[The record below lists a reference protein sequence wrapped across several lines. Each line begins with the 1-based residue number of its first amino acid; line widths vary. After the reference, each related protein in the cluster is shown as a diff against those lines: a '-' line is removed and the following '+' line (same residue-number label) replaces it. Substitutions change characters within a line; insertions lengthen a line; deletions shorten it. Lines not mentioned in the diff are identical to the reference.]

1 VSVTG
6 FSIGE
11 VAARTGVAEGT
22 LRMWERRHGFP
33 APERLPMGHRRYSE
47 RDIELVRRVS
57 AERAAG
63 VSLAVAIE
71 RAGREPE
78 SDVLSVYASLRR
90 RWPDLEPRRL
100 AKPVMV
106 ALSHAI
112 EDESLSRADRPLM
125 LASFQRERFYR
136 QAEARWRELS
146 RGAKLALVFA
156 DFQRVRA
163 PRGGPAEIPVDRGH
177 PLAREWAVVCDA
189 AHHAVCLAA
198 WEPPSA
204 TTVLDEERVFEAIW
218 SVEPRVV
225 REAARMCIE
234 IATSV
239 RPGVVES
246 VRPSLE
252 PEPAP
257 VTGEQLRLAA
267 AITNRTL
274 SYLG

>member
-1 VSVTG
+1 MTG

-33 APERLPMGHRRYSE
+33 APDRMPMGHRRYSE
-47 RDIELVRRVS
+47 RDVELVRRVA

-71 RAGREPE
+71 RAGRQPE
-78 SDVLSVYASLRR
+78 TELLSVYASLRR
-90 RWPDLEPRRL
+90 RWPELEPRRL

-125 LASFQRERFYR
+125 FASFQRERFYR
-136 QAEARWRELS
+136 QEEARWRELS
-146 RGAKLALVFA
+146 RGATLAIVFA
-156 DFQRVRA
+156 DFPRVRG
-163 PRGGPAEIPVDRGH
+163 PRGGPAEIPVDRSH

-204 TTVLDEERVFEAIW
+204 TPVRDGQRVFEAIW

-225 REAARMCIE
+225 REAARTCLG

-239 RPGVVES
+239 RPSLVEAA
-246 VRPSLE
+246 RPSLE

-257 VTGEQLRLAA
+257 VTVEQLRLAA

-274 SYLG
+274 SYLR

>member
-1 VSVTG
+1 VTG

-47 RDIELVRRVS
+47 RDIELVRRVA

-78 SDVLSVYASLRR
+78 TDVLSVYASLRR
-90 RWPDLEPRRL
+90 RRPDLEPRRL
-100 AKPVMV
+100 ARPVMV

-112 EDESLSRADRPLM
+112 EDESLSRADRPLIF
-125 LASFQRERFYR
+125 ASFQRERFYR
-136 QAEARWRELS
+136 QEEARWRELS
-146 RGAKLALVFA
+146 RGAQLALVFA
-156 DFQRVRA
+156 DFQRVRS
-163 PRGGPAEIPVDRGH
+163 PRGGPAEIPVDRSH
-177 PLAREWAVVCDA
+177 PLAREWTVVCDA
-189 AHHAVCLAA
+189 AHHAVCLAG

-204 TTVLDEERVFEAIW
+204 TTGLDQVRVFEAIW

-225 REAARMCIE
+225 REAARMCIG

-239 RPGVVES
+239 RPDLVES
-246 VRPSLE
+246 VRPRLE

-267 AITNRTL
+267 AVTNRTL